1 MKFILNL
8 TTRLTYHHHE
18 WRNPGGSP
26 NVMFFSHRIYK
37 TNDFITSPK
46 EWKDI
51 LFHVLSW
58 FSLAEHFQSSH
69 TDGEIVRQKYR
80 SIGPSIHIHSKPSIA
95 TILLKTTSSNPSTS
109 IDWQEMPLKY
119 LSLKWAASSMSLTQ
133 KKWNI
138 MFYKYYILPR
148 IEMSVR
154 LFGRPHAAGTR
165 RHIVLTYCKSK
176 KKKLFWKI
184 I

>member
-37 TNDFITSPK
+37 TNDFITSSK
-46 EWKDI
+46 EWKDV

-58 FSLAEHFQSSH
+58 FSLAERFQSSH
-69 TDGEIVRQKYR
+69 TDGETVRQKYR
-80 SIGPSIHIHSKPSIA
+80 SIGPSTQQTQHSDH
-95 TILLKTTSSNPSTS
+95 LLKTTSSNPSTS

-119 LSLKWAASSMSLTQ
+119 LFEMGSIEYVSYTKEM
-133 KKWNI
+133 
-138 MFYKYYILPR
+138 KYN
-148 IEMSVR
+148 
-154 LFGRPHAAGTR
+154 
-165 RHIVLTYCKSK
+165 VL
-176 KKKLFWKI
+176 
-184 I
+184 